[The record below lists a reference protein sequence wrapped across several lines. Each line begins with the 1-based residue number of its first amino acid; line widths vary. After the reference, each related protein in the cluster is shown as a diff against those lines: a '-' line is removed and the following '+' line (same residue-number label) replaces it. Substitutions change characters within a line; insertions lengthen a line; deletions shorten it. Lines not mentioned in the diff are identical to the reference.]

1 MNLSKW
7 FVRKPDRY
15 LTIKIITD
23 TSSTTRDYVVGLR
36 TIRNAKIAAVVLTFL
51 LVVGIIAIVNSVYSY
66 SELTHLEAR
75 NELLERQS
83 QHAADLRN
91 ELAQIWII
99 NQRLQRMLGG
109 ETMEIAARPATR
121 TLPWGSPLATWAGE
135 SHRIHRMERLDAG
148 VTFET
153 TPNTLVLATAD
164 GVVRDMRWNMEHGD
178 MLIVDHGEGVQ
189 TAYGRDITV
198 IAKSGERV
206 VQGQVLGVVNDAEG
220 IRQPLLHYRVLVDGV
235 SVNPLAAMS
244 EFATDVPAYSMI
256 SLP

>member
-1 MNLSKW
+1 MNLSTW

-15 LTIKIITD
+15 LTIKVITD
-23 TSSTTRDYVVGLR
+23 TGSTTRNYIVGLR

-51 LVVGIIAIVNSVYSY
+51 FVVGIIAIVNSVYSY
-66 SELTHLEAR
+66 RELTYLEAR

-99 NQRLQRMLGG
+99 NERLQRMLGG
-109 ETMEIAARPATR
+109 ETTEIAARPTTR
-121 TLPWGSPLATWAGE
+121 ALPWGTPLATWAGD
-135 SHRIHRMERLDAG
+135 SYRIHRTERFDAG

-153 TPNTLVLATAD
+153 MPNTLVLATAD
-164 GVVRDMRWNMEHGD
+164 GIVRDMRWNTEHGD

-189 TAYGRDITV
+189 TAYGRDFAV
-198 IAKSGERV
+198 IARPGERV

-244 EFATDVPAYSMI
+244 EFATNVPVYSMI